1 MGNEE
6 VFTLEIVGRFEEEN
20 ISTLEEGDF
29 IFLVMFLFVVIE
41 CWRCFFF
48 FFNGVPHQTKY

>member
-6 VFTLEIVGRFEEEN
+6 ILMLEFVGRFEEEE

-29 IFLVMFLFVVIE
+29 IFFSYVILFVVIE

-48 FFNGVPHQTKY
+48 